1 MDTLENALKVERDE
15 LEEQRLVI
23 SRQLVDAQERL
34 ETAEDRLWKVTG
46 LIGLM
51 KKGLYATGT

>member
-15 LEEQRLVI
+15 LEEQKLVI
-23 SRQLVDAQERL
+23 SRQLVSAQKRL
-34 ETAEDRLWKVTG
+34 ETTEDRLWKVTG

-51 KKGLYATGT
+51 KKGA